1 MQPALS
7 SSSTSRAGMTRL
19 PVPRT
24 PPRSPAVRSRI
35 TADRAHRVRSGGR
48 AHARGMDAESHACA
62 ALERDGWQVLGRR
75 LRTEAGEVD
84 MVAERDG
91 LLAIVEVKARPT
103 LSEAAA
109 ALSPRQRSRLSSAA
123 EILLAENP
131 GWGRE
136 GVRFDLLLVDAGM
149 AVRRIADA
157 FRPEA

>member
-1 MQPALS
+1 
-7 SSSTSRAGMTRL
+7 
-19 PVPRT
+19 
-24 PPRSPAVRSRI
+24 
-35 TADRAHRVRSGGR
+35 
-48 AHARGMDAESHACA
+48 MDAESHACA